1 MPLIDTHLH
10 LWDPA
15 AQDYPWLVHVPSIA
29 GAQLPAAYVEA
40 DADVDGAIMVQ
51 ADCRDEDALAE
62 VAWVASVGAAVPV
75 LGMVASA
82 PLETGEAGRDHL
94 EALAAHPL
102 VVGVRRSTQNEA
114 DGVIESPGYVAG
126 MVAAARAGLA
136 IDLCVRAHQLPHA
149 TRAVRTL
156 VDTVPDARVV
166 LDHAGKP
173 PLIDGDLTAWRTALA
188 DLAAIEQ
195 VTCKISGLA
204 TEDRWDAW
212 RPALVTD
219 AIRASLDLFTPAR
232 SMYGSD
238 WPVVTLASPL
248 RHWRALFFG
257 EIAGLTHEERDLV
270 TSGTALA
277 TYRVAV
283 GAATTP

>member
-29 GAQLPAAYVEA
+29 GAQLPADYLEA
-40 DADVDGAIMVQ
+40 DSGVDGAIMVQ
-51 ADCRDEDALAE
+51 ADCREEDALAE
-62 VAWVASVGAAVPV
+62 VEWVASVGAQVPV

-82 PLETGEAGRDHL
+82 PLEQGEAVRPRL

-114 DGVIESPGYVAG
+114 DEVVESPDYVAG

-149 TRAVRTL
+149 TRAVRAL
-156 VDTVPDARVV
+156 VETVPEARVV

-173 PLIDGDLTAWRTALA
+173 PLVDGDLTAWRAALA

-195 VTCKISGLA
+195 VTCKVSGLA

-248 RHWRALFFG
+248 RHWRALFSG

-277 TYRVAV
+277 TYRVGV
-283 GAATTP
+283 GAVTTP